1 MVLSQA
7 DSAITVA
14 REGAY
19 SIPRLFWKPE
29 SGPMQRRWKTE
40 THLGLYLR
48 LLLTEEELGAP
59 NWSRRLWAAT
69 FLILLYLPLSTDL
82 SSQLRI
88 FCSEIYKI
96 MQISLQQKKVNIPFT
111 KCYPMSMVSRKP
123 ERTLKC
129 LDFRQVTALLWAGFS
144 HLWNGEE
151 KNLCK
156 IIHED

>member
-14 REGAY
+14 CEGAY

-29 SGPMQRRWKTE
+29 SGPMQRRWKAE
-40 THLGLYLR
+40 AHLGSNLR

-59 NWSRRLWAAT
+59 NWSQRLWAST
-69 FLILLYLPLSTDL
+69 FLILYVPLSADL
-82 SSQLRI
+82 RSQLRS

-111 KCYPMSMVSRKP
+111 KCYPTRHGEQKTRENS
-123 ERTLKC
+123 KC

-151 KNLCK
+151 KNLGK